1 MKVGKKSW
9 EGKRVGDPVGRDIRL
24 KEILLENRAAFGF
37 HSKLRRHFRVSVF
50 TTPDF

>member
-1 MKVGKKSW
+1 MNFGKKSW

-37 HSKLRRHFRVSVF
+37 HSK
-50 TTPDF
+50 TPPFQSIGIQDT